1 MDSPVVRN
9 IGYAV
14 ERQHLSAFM
23 TAGAGGSVIM
33 RGDTGTGKSALL
45 EHAIALA
52 VRNDHTVVRAVGVE
66 AECELPYAGLHQLL
80 YPLQPYTDRL
90 DARDRAVFDAA
101 FGQPVTTPPSIMAL
115 GIAVLNLLSATASER
130 PLLLVL
136 DNGHWFDDASA
147 DVCGFVGRRLT
158 GSSAKML
165 VALRADI
172 GSRFDS
178 SALPELRA
186 TGISPPDA
194 MPGPLM
200 LTWQERRIAELAAG
214 GLTNKEI
221 GGLLYLSP
229 RTVST
234 HLYRIFPKLGITTRA
249 ALRDALDSQREAT
262 GA

>member
-1 MDSPVVRN
+1 MVRR
-9 IGYAV
+9 IGQAV
-14 ERQHLSAFM
+14 ERQHLSAFV
-23 TAGAGGSVIM
+23 TAGTGASLVLH
-33 RGDTGTGKSALL
+33 GDAGTGNSDLL
-45 EHAIALA
+45 DHAIDLA
-52 VRNDHTVVRAVGVE
+52 VRNGHTVVRAIGVE
-66 AECELPYAGLHQLL
+66 AERELPYAGLHQFL
-80 YPLQPYTDRL
+80 YPLQPYAERL

-101 FGQPVTTPPSIMAL
+101 FGQQVETPPSIMTL
-115 GIAVLNLLSATASER
+115 GIAVLNLLSATASDR

-147 DVCGFVGRRLT
+147 DVCGFVGRRLS
-158 GSSAKML
+158 GSSVKL
-165 VALRADI
+165 LIALRADI

-186 TGISPPDA
+186 TGISPPDTL
-194 MPGPLM
+194 PGPLM

-229 RTVST
+229 RTVSS

-249 ALRDALDSQREAT
+249 ALRDALDGQREAT